1 MGPVHIGRYR
11 IIEELG
17 RGGMGVVYR
26 GEDPVLERQVA
37 VKILPPK
44 KLTQKAIDR
53 FMREAKTAARLDSPH
68 IVKIHDIGAVDEIHF
83 IVMEFVEGKTLGDLL
98 ADGQVPDQAKLE
110 ERLRIFWQVLQAV
123 RYAHENGVIHRDLK
137 PDNIM
142 VNPQGQVK
150 VMDFGLAFFEG
161 SHSLTEVGQ
170 VMGTAAY
177 VSPEQAVG
185 KVTDARTDIYS
196 LGVILFEMCTGRWP
210 FEATNPLEM
219 FRKVAESPPPSPRDF
234 NTNVPLSLEMIILRA
249 LRKNPEDRYGK
260 IAEFMAEL
268 EHFLKR
274 SSFQVDRSDATR
286 APSYEAPP
294 RTPEISMEPGQWKAP
309 ATPKPP
315 AYPTPGPQ
323 LRAPIEA
330 TKADTAPPPSKRPE
344 APTLPDKPPRAFS
357 PAAPPLVNPVPPP
370 APPREREHDPV
381 SEALGLPTSSLPPT
395 PPPAKAPGFQPY
407 VQGPAGGIAS
417 TSWMQNVK
425 QEQVSRIDRLMDR
438 LRDDEQQQN
447 RLLEEDPRAAKT
459 VCARCGSENPVERKL
474 CADCGEVLSPSH
486 FLVDREAR
494 THMEAGLTL
503 YRNGQYKES
512 IFEFLQALSRDE
524 DMGDAHL
531 YLGRAYLELAE
542 HGRARESLEKA
553 VDLLPDSP
561 DPYLALA
568 DFYGRTEQPDQVIAT
583 LHHALDREPADA
595 NTRCRLAFLYHE
607 RNRIDAAIDQYRLAI
622 GADPDHLEANRQLGL
637 ILAAADRVDEAIPYL
652 EQACRLDPRDPH
664 THSLLARFYA
674 RRRRYGQAQQ
684 VLRTAIQLDT
694 RDASLRAEMAALY
707 QAQNQ
712 DHLAAQELKEALD
725 LDRGNRD
732 ASVRLAQLLDRHGRP
747 QEAVRRLEEAL
758 QYHPQDLQ
766 IHRHLGELHMR
777 AGELDHALKHFEEV
791 VKLDPASAELHQRLG
806 RIYLKKRY
814 DQKSVDAYRKAV
826 EQEKS
831 NPEYREDLGMAYYCA
846 GQLPLAVQ
854 ELSKASLLDYSNPE
868 YPKALGMLHAEM
880 GDYEESVRQ
889 LKRSLELSPIDA
901 QAHGMLGRALAG
913 QGLTNLAIAEYERA
927 LDLDSDLYLLHL
939 YLARAYAQAGRHDRA
954 VDSFRKFLARV
965 GNQEDARML
974 GEAYVDMGRSYLAAR
989 DYTRAAEVFQAALQR
1004 NGRDSRALHGLARVA
1019 LARRDFARAQDWLD
1033 RAMMAEPRNTDFKLT
1048 LARLRADQERWG
1060 DAVQVLRDA
1069 VSQEPHKPELHEEL
1083 GRALRKA
1090 GRVDDAAE
1098 VFRRAAQAFP
1108 DKAGHFSWLY
1118 GRLLFRKSEFVE
1130 AAFYYRKALDLEPH
1144 DWRIYVDLGK
1154 ACASMFQMDQAAEAF
1169 QQALEWAPADEKPK
1183 LKKVAARLAA
1193 ALE

>member
-68 IVKIHDIGAVDEIHF
+68 IVKIHDIGEVDDIHF

-98 ADGQVPDQAKLE
+98 ADGLTPDQPKLE

-123 RYAHENGVIHRDLK
+123 RYAHDNGVIHRDLK

-142 VNPQGQVK
+142 VTPSGQVK

-196 LGVILFEMCTGRWP
+196 LGVILFEMMTGRWP
-210 FEATNPLEM
+210 FEATHPLEM
-219 FRKVAESPPPSPRDF
+219 FRKVAEAPPPSPRDF
-234 NTNVPLSLEMIILRA
+234 NTLVPLSLEMIILRA
-249 LRKNPEDRYGK
+249 LRKNPDDRYGK
-260 IAEFMAEL
+260 VSEFMAEM

-274 SSFQVDRSDATR
+274 SSFQVER
-286 APSYEAPP
+286 ADTSRPPSYEAPP
-294 RTPEISMEPGQWKAP
+294 AKEAAPPLTMEPGKWKAP
-309 ATPKPP
+309 APAKPP
-315 AYPTPGPQ
+315 VFPSPGPA
-323 LRAPIEA
+323 LRAPIDA
-330 TKADTAPPPSKRPE
+330 TKADTAPPRPPE
-344 APTLPDKPPRAFS
+344 AATLAEKPRAFS
-357 PAAPPLVNPVPPP
+357 PAAPPLVNPPPSL
-370 APPREREHDPV
+370 ESHDPV
-381 SEALGLPTSSLPPT
+381 AEALGLPTSSLPPT
-395 PPPAKAPGFQPY
+395 PPPSQAPAFQPY
-407 VQGPAGGIAS
+407 VQGLSGGIAS

-425 QEQVSRIDRLMDR
+425 QEQVTGRIDRLMDR
-438 LRDDEQQQN
+438 LRDDEQSQN

-459 VCARCGSENPVERKL
+459 LCARCGSENPVERKL

-494 THMEAGLTL
+494 THMEGGLTL
-503 YRNGQYKES
+503 YRNGQYKEA

-524 DMGDAHL
+524 DLGEAHL
-531 YLGRAYLELAE
+531 YLGRSYLETGE

-553 VDLLPDSP
+553 VDLLAESP

-568 DFYGRTEQPDQVIAT
+568 DFYQRTDQPEQVIAT
-583 LHHALDREPADA
+583 LHHALDRDPADA

-607 RNRIDAAIDQYRLAI
+607 RNRVDAAVDQYRLAI
-622 GADPDHLEANRQLGL
+622 GSDPEHLEANRQLGL

-652 EQACRLDPRDPH
+652 EQACRLDPQDPH

-684 VLRTAIQLDT
+684 VLRTAIQLDV

-707 QAQNQ
+707 QAQGQ
-712 DHLAAQELKEALD
+712 DNLAAQELKEALD

-747 QEAVRRLEEAL
+747 QEAVRRLDEAL

-766 IHRHLGELHMR
+766 IHRHLGELHLR
-777 AGELDHALKHFEEV
+777 NGELDQALKHFEEV

-826 EQEKS
+826 EAEKS

-880 GDYEESVRQ
+880 GDFEESVRQ
-889 LKRSLELSPIDA
+889 LKRSLELSPVDA
-901 QAHGMLGRALAG
+901 QAHGMLGRALAR

-927 LDLDSDLYLLHL
+927 LDLDGDLYLLHL
-939 YLARAYAQAGRHDRA
+939 YLARAFAQAGRHDRA

-1019 LARRDFARAQDWLD
+1019 MARRDFAKAQDWLD
-1033 RAMMAEPRNTDFKLT
+1033 RAMTAEPRNTDFKLT

-1060 DAVQVLRDA
+1060 DAVQVLREA
-1069 VSQEPHKPELHEEL
+1069 VQEEPSKPELHEEL

-1090 GRVDDAAE
+1090 GRTEDAAE

-1118 GRLLFRKSEFVE
+1118 GRLLFRQSEFVE

-1169 QQALEWAPADEKPK
+1169 QHALEWAPADEKPK